1 MKKKAATLLLL
12 LAALACR
19 REPSV
24 GPEVAARLGEAEV
37 PYSRFEDYV
46 RRTVGDSGEVLES
59 DVLSQL
65 FDQFLEEELLV
76 RLAEERGL
84 VRPVAAGAG
93 IASAAGTPPRRAIDA
108 LLQDEDRRGP
118 SQAEIA
124 RFYRAHRAEF
134 QRPERVKLRQIL
146 TEDRRTADRAFRE
159 LSGGADFAALARQI
173 SRDPSA
179 ASGGY
184 QGELSRADLPPAFVD
199 LIFSL
204 QPGEV
209 SRVVPADY
217 GFHIFQV
224 TERLPAE
231 VAPLEQVRSEVVERL
246 RQESADRRL
255 AGLVEQAKSR
265 YPVFVYER
273 NLPFHYQGTYSGNQ
287 KTSKT

>member
-1 MKKKAATLLLL
+1 
-12 LAALACR
+12 
-19 REPSV
+19 
-24 GPEVAARLGEAEV
+24 VAARLGESDI

-46 RRTVGDSGEVLES
+46 KRTVGDSGELLES
-59 DVLSQL
+59 GVLSQL

-76 RLAEERGL
+76 RLAADRGL
-84 VRPVAAGAG
+84 VKASTAGLQ
-93 IASAAGTPPRRAIDA
+93 TPPRPAIDA
-108 LLQDEDRRGP
+108 LLQDEGRRGP
-118 SQAEIA
+118 GPAEVA
-124 RFYRAHRAEF
+124 RYYRAHRAEF

-146 TEDRRTADRAFRE
+146 TEDRRTADKAFRE

-204 QPGEV
+204 KPGEV

-287 KTSKT
+287 KTRKT